1 MSIRRGCKH
10 IQILA
15 HSLFF
20 LLLMTYLN
28 KQTNLKIYVGLHNA
42 QKSQTD
48 SAITFHQICLLMQLT
63 LAVYVS
69 VFASQSP

>member
-15 HSLFF
+15 HSFFF

-42 QKSQTD
+42 QKSQID
-48 SAITFHQICLLMQLT
+48 SAITFHQIC
-63 LAVYVS
+63 
-69 VFASQSP
+69 